1 MYLVKTPIFIQK
13 IYESCT
19 WRIDSKENIYLSF
32 DDGPDPEATP
42 FVLETLKSY
51 DAKATFFCIG
61 ENAEAHPEIIEQ
73 IVEDGHTI
81 GNHSYSHPSGWST
94 KTLEYIADVDKCN
107 EVLGSKIFRPPY
119 GRLKPA
125 QLKALKSNYE
135 IIMWDVMCGDFED
148 QLSDEKCLS
157 NITKNANAGSI
168 VLLHDTA
175 KSMKKLKSVLPKVLE
190 YFADK
195 GLKFEAI
202 PMKI

>member
-32 DDGPDPEATP
+32 DDGPDLASTP

-51 DAKATFFCIG
+51 NAKATFFCIG
-61 ENAEAHPEIIEQ
+61 ENAKAHPQIIEQ
-73 IVEDGHTI
+73 IVAEGHSI

-94 KTLEYIADVDKCN
+94 NTAEYLADVEKCN
-107 EVLGSKIFRPPY
+107 KVLGSKIFRPPY

-125 QLKALKSNYE
+125 QLKALKDSYK
-135 IIMWDVMCGDFED
+135 IIMWDVMSGDFED
-148 QLSDEKCLS
+148 QLSDEQCLK
-157 NITKNANAGSI
+157 NITENAKAGSI

-175 KSMKKLKSVLPKVLE
+175 KSINKLKSVLPKVLE
-190 YFADK
+190 HFDAK
-195 GLKFEAI
+195 GLKFVAI